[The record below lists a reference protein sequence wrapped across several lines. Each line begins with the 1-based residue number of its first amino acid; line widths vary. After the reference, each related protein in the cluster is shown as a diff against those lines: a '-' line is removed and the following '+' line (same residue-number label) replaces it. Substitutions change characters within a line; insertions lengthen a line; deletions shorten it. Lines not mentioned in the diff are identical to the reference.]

1 MKLCELFENVTAGA
15 VSGGDIAGFRS
26 SLFSEPLQRYQ
37 PVNQVPVVKEIRYSK
52 KKKKKKKR
60 DIA

>member
-26 SLFSEPLQRYQ
+26 SIFSEPLQRYQ
-37 PVNQVPVVKEIRYSK
+37 PVNQIPLVKKIRHSK
-52 KKKKKKKR
+52 KKKKRAK
-60 DIA
+60 A